1 MCNVGCTFEAA
12 VAKIREARHGMYDKR
27 WPPGKRTHTYIPSPQ
42 RSGRTT
48 LIVFVPPLLQ
58 LSGHHCNCH
67 WRFFAGLGAGFF
79 AAGFEVFDAG
89 ETLPLL
95 EAAAVAGLPFAGAD
109 FTAKALAGAL
119 AGAFTGGL
127 VGVLM
132 GGFAPVLTAVL
143 AGAFTAA
150 LPGTFTAALTGAL
163 A

>member
-1 MCNVGCTFEAA
+1 M
-12 VAKIREARHGMYDKR
+12 
-27 WPPGKRTHTYIPSPQ
+27 
-42 RSGRTT
+42 
-48 LIVFVPPLLQ
+48 FVPPLLQ

-109 FTAKALAGAL
+109 FTAEAL

-132 GGFAPVLTAVL
+132 GGFAAVLTAVL